1 MSPPRVTNVDSISL
15 RIGRHPP
22 RRRSDVP
29 VPSQGPA
36 EQRVELGE
44 RALPAS
50 GRVVAERLMERAL
63 TQLEP
68 CLAAR
73 LGVELQPHVEPD
85 RARRAGNPLD
95 LLVPNQ
101 QLVLDDF
108 GEGEVDGAAI

>member
-15 RIGRHPP
+15 RIV
-22 RRRSDVP
+22 RRLQPCRAGAP
-29 VPSQGPA
+29 LQGPPQ
-36 EQRVELGE
+36 QRVELGE
-44 RALPAS
+44 RALPALD
-50 GRVVAERLMERAL
+50 RVVPERLAERAL

-73 LGVELQPHVEPD
+73 LGVELQPPVEPD

-101 QLVLDDF
+101 QLVLDD
-108 GEGEVDGAAI
+108 